1 MSRIPGRPWRV
12 KVVTERHCGEIWLV
26 EAAVNVVA
34 ETPGMTSE
42 LGTAVE
48 AWEK

>member
-1 MSRIPGRPWRV
+1 MSRIPGRRWRV
-12 KVVTERHCGEIWLV
+12 KVVTERHCGEIWLA
-26 EAAVNVVA
+26 AAVNVVA

-48 AWEK
+48 GWEK